1 MKINRHSQQEENKT
15 TALWL
20 HEFAYDLE
28 KNAQNVDYLKDYLNK
43 IQKGKKFGSIEEK
56 LADIRSRVGL
66 DLAIKLSNEID
77 NINHVSLSSITPGTC
92 CGETQKCSC
101 EVKTAQA
108 QHSERDISIM
118 NNILKY
124 IQDMI
129 KHEPHLDSAVVISR
143 CKDEEGLRFNDLEK
157 KIDHAKLISYVND
170 LLGVNDNSQL
180 EAVSYTPSEA
190 LTEFDADDRIA
201 EYYNH
206 AEPNRS

>member
-129 KHEPHLDSAVVISR
+129 KHAPYLDRATTIARCRKEAGLNVNNLRIDLSKLQNFCNYEPWLTRDQALAVDHRHPSPYAPGPSAAP
-143 CKDEEGLRFNDLEK
+143 GL
-157 KIDHAKLISYVND
+157 A
-170 LLGVNDNSQL
+170 
-180 EAVSYTPSEA
+180 
-190 LTEFDADDRIA
+190 
-201 EYYNH
+201 
-206 AEPNRS
+206 